1 MRIGNVLSINNK
13 LSNYVLDALDK
24 SKVDSIAGMDE
35 YCHTKSIF
43 AVTSTSATSHGLLTS
58 DRLGMFDYCIDE
70 AGQLTEPQVL
80 GPLRKC
86 RKFVLVGD
94 NYQLPPLVQCRESA
108 RKGMSVSLFE
118 KLALKYETLAVK
130 ALTIQYRMNTY
141 ILDLSNELT
150 YSGKMKCAN
159 DMIAQRRIKL
169 ARLIED
175 KSMKDWLKCAL
186 SPDKTVILLNI
197 DALYSESECLILCFW
212 NVFF

>member
-1 MRIGNVLSINNK
+1 MIVSEHTTQQFKHVYTFVKHPDYYTHNNGNKYGRNARVSFGNDKDIIKLWDLKFRING
-13 LSNYVLDALDK
+13 Y
-24 SKVDSIAGMDE
+24 
-35 YCHTKSIF
+35 
-43 AVTSTSATSHGLLTS
+43 
-58 DRLGMFDYCIDE
+58 IDE